1 MFCPEC
7 RAEYRDGFSRCAD
20 CGIDLVEQLPG
31 SEATVSEAAVQEV
44 WAGEDQA
51 QCVAVCRQLREADV
65 PFRVFQ
71 QDQQVFKSVYASF
84 KIGVPADLYN
94 QAREI
99 VDSSGPEIV
108 DGAEDQ
114 QEVELP
120 VEDDSAAI
128 DVVDDGWEPGN
139 WFPEDATAEIWS
151 EKIEKNTWMIES
163 CLREN
168 HIHARTD
175 KLDDGS
181 RKIFVMP
188 DDERRAREIVR
199 EVQEANPL
207 K

>member
-7 RAEYRDGFSRCAD
+7 KAEYRDGFTRCAD
-20 CGIDLVEQLPG
+20 CDIDLVEQLP
-31 SEATVSEAAVQEV
+31 EPAATVSEAAVQEV
-44 WAGEDQA
+44 WAGEDQG
-51 QCVAVCRQLREADV
+51 QCVAVCMQLKAADV

-71 QDQQVFKSVYASF
+71 QDQQVFKSAYASF
-84 KIGVPADLYN
+84 KIGVPRDFYD
-94 QAREI
+94 QAREM
-99 VDSSGPEIV
+99 VGSDGPEIL
-108 DGAEDQ
+108 DGADEQ

-120 VEDDSAAI
+120 AEDDTAAT
-128 DVVDDGWEPGN
+128 DDVDDGWEPGN

-151 EKIEKNTWMIES
+151 EKTEKNTWMIES

-175 KLDDGS
+175 RLDDGS

-199 EVQEANPL
+199 EVDEANPL
-207 K
+207 R